1 MTEEEGSPVATR
13 ADEAAAWWLKLQ
25 AGEGHLT
32 AEEGDAFDAWLAA
45 DPAND
50 TALQR
55 CATAWNSLEELA
67 GTPRMVA
74 LRADA
79 LEHMRRANQR
89 RWAKPFRL
97 GGSAYAAA
105 AALVLAIGG
114 GGAWYLGMSDADR
127 LATGMGER
135 RTLALADG
143 SHLSMD
149 AQTQVAVTLSR
160 DQRRLQ
166 IDAGRAKFDVAAEPN
181 RPFTVEAGGHIVV
194 ATGTSFS
201 TERVDGK
208 LHVIVYEG
216 KVVVLNGAMPDPQ
229 TLLALRNHPAPG
241 VVALLPGQ
249 EFVVQDGASRGVVR
263 GDVPGSANW
272 ENGMLEFIEEPLS
285 DAVAQLNRY
294 STKAMVVTDARA
306 AAIKVDGV
314 FEAGQTDAFVEAM
327 ARVYPVRTRR
337 RADGTIEISSR
348 E

>member
-1 MTEEEGSPVATR
+1 MTEANGPPLIPTE
-13 ADEAAAWWLKLQ
+13 DEAAAWWLKLQ
-25 AGEGHLT
+25 ASEGHLT

-50 TALQR
+50 VALQR
-55 CATAWNSLEELA
+55 CATAWNRLEGFAAAPE
-67 GTPRMVA
+67 MVA

-97 GGSAYAAA
+97 EKLAYATAA
-105 AALVLAIGG
+105 AVVLSIG
-114 GGAWYLGMSDADR
+114 GGAWYLNMSGAQH

-135 RTLALADG
+135 RVLALSDG
-143 SHLSMD
+143 SHVSMD
-149 AQTQVAVTLSR
+149 AETQVAATLSR
-160 DQRRLQ
+160 DQRRLR
-166 IDAGRAKFDVAAEPN
+166 IDAGRAKFEVAAEPD

-216 KVVVLNGAMPDPQ
+216 KVVVLNGAMPDPR
-229 TLLALRNHPAPG
+229 TLLALRTHPTTD
-241 VVALLPGQ
+241 VVALMPGQ
-249 EFVVQDGASRGVVR
+249 EFVISDGKSRGVVR
-263 GDVPGSANW
+263 DDVPGSSSW
-272 ENGMLEFIEEPLS
+272 EAGMLEFIEEPLS

-294 STKAMVVTDARA
+294 STEAMVVADARA

-314 FEAGQTDAFVEAM
+314 FKAGQTDAFLEAM
-327 ARVYPVRTRR
+327 SRVYPVRTRR
-337 RADGTIEISSR
+337 REDGTIEIRSR
-348 E
+348 D

>member
-1 MTEEEGSPVATR
+1 MSEARGSPTPTR
-13 ADEAAAWWLKLQ
+13 DDEAAAWWLKLQ
-25 AGEGHLT
+25 AHEGRLT
-32 AEEGDAFDAWLAA
+32 AEEGDALDAWLAA
-45 DPAND
+45 DAANGP
-50 TALQR
+50 ALQR
-55 CATAWNSLEELA
+55 CATAWNSLEGVA
-67 GTPRMVA
+67 GTPEMVA

-79 LEHMRRANQR
+79 LEHMRRVNQR
-89 RWAKPFRL
+89 RWAKPLRSGRF
-97 GGSAYAAA
+97 AWAAA
-105 AALVLAIGG
+105 AALVLSVG
-114 GGAWYLGMSDADR
+114 GGAWVSNMARDQE
-127 LATGMGER
+127 LATGVGER
-135 RTLALADG
+135 RVLTLADG
-143 SHLSMD
+143 SHVSMD
-149 AQTQVAVTLSR
+149 AKTQVAVSLSK

-166 IDAGRAKFDVAAEPN
+166 INAGRAKFDVAAEPG

-229 TLLALRNHPAPG
+229 TLLALRRHPGEG
-241 VVALLPGQ
+241 VIALSPGQ

-263 GDVPGSANW
+263 SDVAGSSSW
-272 ENGMLEFIEEPLS
+272 EAGMLEFIEEPLS

-294 STKAMVVTDARA
+294 STQAIVVADTRA

-314 FEAGQTDAFVEAM
+314 FKAGQTDAFVEAM

-337 RADGTIEISSR
+337 RVDGTIEISSR

>member
-1 MTEEEGSPVATR
+1 MTEAQASPVATR
-13 ADEAAAWWLKLQ
+13 EDEAAAWWLKLQ
-25 AGEGHLT
+25 ADEGLLT
-32 AEEGDAFDAWLAA
+32 ADDGDAFDAWLAA

-50 TALQR
+50 AALQR
-55 CATAWNSLEELA
+55 CATAWNSLDALA
-67 GTPRMVA
+67 GTPKVVA

-89 RWAKPFRL
+89 HWAKPFRL

-105 AALVLAIGG
+105 AALILSVGG
-114 GGAWYLGMSDADR
+114 GVWYLSMSNTDH
-127 LATGMGER
+127 LTTGISER

-149 AQTQVAVTLSR
+149 AKTQIGVTLSS

-229 TLLALRNHPAPG
+229 TLLALRNHPVGGA
-241 VVALLPGQ
+241 VALLRGQ

-263 GDVPGSANW
+263 SDVPGSANW

-294 STKAMVVTDARA
+294 STRAMVVTDARA

-348 E
+348 D